1 MPEGDTIFRTAE
13 TLRRW
18 VGGREITGARSRV
31 YGFPAL
37 RLVGRTVEG
46 VEARG
51 KHLLLRL
58 DDGTV
63 LHTHLRMSGSWHVYP
78 GDRPWRRPESQARL
92 MLECGDR
99 VAVCFNAPI
108 VELLQARAE
117 GAHPS
122 LGRLGPDVL
131 ADDVDLDEVRRRAR
145 TRPPELTV
153 GELLLDQQVVA
164 GIGNIWRSEALF
176 LEGRNPLTERQKLN
190 DDDLDALVSTASSL
204 MKASALGRGR
214 GSDHWVY
221 KRTGQPCR
229 KCGTRIESRRQGS
242 SSSEPERSGGETR
255 GEQARTAYW
264 CPACQPA

>member
-18 VGGREITGARSRV
+18 LGGREITAARSRV

-37 RLVGRTVEG
+37 RMVGRTVEG
-46 VEARG
+46 VEAKG
-51 KHLLLRL
+51 KHLLVRL
-58 DDGTV
+58 DDGTM

-78 GDRPWRRPESQARL
+78 ADRPWRRPQSQARL
-92 MLECGDR
+92 VVECDDR
-99 VAVCFNAPI
+99 VAVCFNAPT

-145 TRPPELTV
+145 TRPPELAL
-153 GELLLDQQVVA
+153 GELLLDQQVVS

-176 LEGRNPLTERQKLN
+176 VEQRNPWTERQKLT
-190 DDDLDALVSTASSL
+190 DDDLDALVATASSL
-204 MKASALGRGR
+204 MKASALGRGHVT
-214 GSDHWVY
+214 DPWVY
-221 KRTGQPCR
+221 KRSGQPCR
-229 KCGTRIESRRQGS
+229 KCGTPIESRRQ
-242 SSSEPERSGGETR
+242 

-264 CPACQPA
+264 CPTCQPA

>member
-18 VGGREITGARSRV
+18 LGGREVTSARSRV

-37 RLVGRTVEG
+37 RLVGRTVGG

-58 DDGTV
+58 DDDSV

-78 GDRPWRRPESQARL
+78 SDRPWRRPESQARL
-92 MLECGDR
+92 VIECGDR
-99 VAVCFNAPI
+99 VAVCFNAPV
-108 VELLQARAE
+108 VELLRPRAE
-117 GAHPS
+117 GVHPS

-131 ADDVDLDEVRRRAR
+131 ADHLDLDEVRRRAR
-145 TRPPELTV
+145 TRPPDLAL

-176 LEGRNPLTERQKLN
+176 LEGRSPWTERQKLT
-190 DDDLDALVSTASSL
+190 DDDLDALVTTASSL
-204 MKASALGRGR
+204 MRASALGDAHPPQR
-214 GSDHWVY
+214 WVY
-221 KRTGQPCR
+221 KRSGQPCR
-229 KCGTRIESRRQGS
+229 KCGTRVESCRQ
-242 SSSEPERSGGETR
+242 

-264 CPACQPA
+264 CPACQPG

>member
-1 MPEGDTIFRTAE
+1 MTLSAVNFSKHMPEGDTIFRTAE

-18 VGGREITGARSRV
+18 VGGREITAARSRV

-37 RLVGRTVEG
+37 RLVGRTVES

-58 DDGTV
+58 DDDTV

-78 GDRPWRRPESQARL
+78 ADRPWRRPESQARL
-92 MLECGDR
+92 VIQCDDR
-99 VAVCFNAPI
+99 AAVCFNAPV
-108 VELLQARAE
+108 VELLQPRAE

-131 ADDVDLDEVRRRAR
+131 ADHLDLDEVRRRAR
-145 TRPPELTV
+145 TRPPELAL

-176 LEGRNPLTERQKLN
+176 VEGRNPWTERQKMT
-190 DDDLDALVSTASSL
+190 DEDLDALVRAASSL
-204 MKASALGRGR
+204 MRDSALGRTNGA
-214 GSDHWVY
+214 DHWVY
-221 KRTGQPCR
+221 KRSGQPCR
-229 KCGTRIESRRQGS
+229 KCGTRIESRRQG
-242 SSSEPERSGGETR
+242 
-255 GEQARTAYW
+255 EQARTAYW

>member
-18 VGGREITGARSRV
+18 LGRREITAARSRV

-37 RLVGRTVEG
+37 RLVGRTVDG

-58 DDGTV
+58 DDGRV

-78 GDRPWRRPESQARL
+78 SDRPWRRPESQARL
-92 MLECGDR
+92 VVECGDR
-99 VAVCFNAPI
+99 VAVCFNAPV
-108 VELLQARAE
+108 VELLQPRAE

-131 ADDVDLDEVRRRAR
+131 ADDLDLDEVRRRAR
-145 TRPPELTV
+145 TRPPELSL

-164 GIGNIWRSEALF
+164 GIGNIWRAEALF
-176 LEGRNPLTERQKLN
+176 LEGRNPWTERQKLT
-190 DDDLDALVSTASSL
+190 DADLDALVTTASSL
-204 MKASALGRGR
+204 MRASALSPGRALQ
-214 GSDHWVY
+214 HWVY
-221 KRTGQPCR
+221 KRSGQPCR
-229 KCGTRIESRRQGS
+229 KCGTRIESRRQG
-242 SSSEPERSGGETR
+242 
-255 GEQARTAYW
+255 EQARTAYW
-264 CPACQPA
+264 CPACQPG

>member
-18 VGGREITGARSRV
+18 LGGREITGARSRV

-37 RLVGRTVEG
+37 RLVGLTVEG

-51 KHLLLRL
+51 KHLLIRF
-58 DDGTV
+58 DSGQV

-78 GDRPWRRPESQARL
+78 AERPWRRPESQARL
-92 MLECGDR
+92 VIESADR

-108 VELLQARAE
+108 VELLQPKAE

-131 ADDVDLDEVRRRAR
+131 ADHLDLEEVRRRAR
-145 TRPPELTV
+145 TRPPELAL
-153 GELLLDQQVVA
+153 GELLLDQQVVS

-176 LEGRNPLTERQKLN
+176 VEGRSPWTERQKLT
-190 DDDLDALVSTASSL
+190 DEDLDALVDAASSL
-204 MKASALGRGR
+204 MRASALGSRNGA
-214 GSDHWVY
+214 DHWVY

-229 KCGTRIESRRQGS
+229 KCGTRIESRRQG
-242 SSSEPERSGGETR
+242 
-255 GEQARTAYW
+255 EQARTAYW
-264 CPACQPA
+264 CPACQPG

>member
-1 MPEGDTIFRTAE
+1 MPEGDTIYRTAE

-18 VGGREITGARSRV
+18 LGGREISAARSRV

-37 RLVGRTVEG
+37 RLVGLTVEG

-51 KHLLLRL
+51 KHLLVRF
-58 DDGTV
+58 DSGQV

-78 GDRPWRRPESQARL
+78 SDRPWRRPESQARL
-92 MLECGDR
+92 VLECGDR

-108 VELLQARAE
+108 VELLQPKAE

-131 ADDVDLDEVRRRAR
+131 ADDLDLGEVRRRAR
-145 TRPPELTV
+145 TRPPDLAL

-176 LEGRNPLTERQKLN
+176 VAGRSPWTERRELS
-190 DDDLDALVSTASSL
+190 DGDLDAVVTTASSL
-204 MKASALGRGR
+204 MKASAVARGR
-214 GSDHWVY
+214 GAPHWVY
-221 KRTGQPCR
+221 KRGGQPCR
-229 KCGTRIESRRQGS
+229 RCGTPIASRRQ
-242 SSSEPERSGGETR
+242 

-264 CPACQPA
+264 CPGCQPG

>member
-18 VGGREITGARSRV
+18 LGGREITAARSRV

-37 RLVGRTVEG
+37 RLVGRTVDG

-51 KHLLLRL
+51 KHLLIRL
-58 DDGTV
+58 DDGHV

-78 GDRPWRRPESQARL
+78 AERPWRRPESQARL
-92 MLECGDR
+92 VIECDDR
-99 VAVCFNAPI
+99 VAVCFNAPT
-108 VELLQARAE
+108 VELLRPRAE

-131 ADDVDLDEVRRRAR
+131 ADHVDLDEVRRRAR
-145 TRPPELTV
+145 TRAPELAI
-153 GELLLDQQVVA
+153 GELLLDQQVVS

-176 LEGRNPLTERQKLN
+176 LEHRSPWTERQKLS
-190 DDDLDALVSTASSL
+190 DDDLDAVVSTASSL
-204 MKASALGRGR
+204 MKDSALGRSS

-221 KRTGQPCR
+221 KRSGQPCR
-229 KCGTRIESRRQGS
+229 KCGTRIESRRQG
-242 SSSEPERSGGETR
+242 
-255 GEQARTAYW
+255 EQARTAYW
-264 CPACQPA
+264 CPSCQAL

>member
-18 VGGREITGARSRV
+18 VGGREITAARSRA

-37 RLVGRTVEG
+37 RLVGRTVDG

-78 GDRPWRRPESQARL
+78 ADRPWRRPESQARL
-92 MLECGDR
+92 VLECGDR
-99 VAVCFNAPI
+99 VAVCFNAPT
-108 VELLQARAE
+108 VELLHARAE

-131 ADDVDLDEVRRRAR
+131 SDDVDLEEVRRRAR
-145 TRPPELTV
+145 TRPPELALGESV
-153 GELLLDQQVVA
+153 ACLLVGFGELAGQAADRTAAGGVA
-164 GIGNIWRSEALF
+164 GV
-176 LEGRNPLTERQKLN
+176 LN
-190 DDDLDALVSTASSL
+190 LHQIV
-204 MKASALGRGR
+204 
-214 GSDHWVY
+214 
-221 KRTGQPCR
+221 
-229 KCGTRIESRRQGS
+229 
-242 SSSEPERSGGETR
+242 EPPGDGGP
-255 GEQARTAYW
+255 G
-264 CPACQPA
+264 

>member
-18 VGGREITGARSRV
+18 LGGREISAARSRV

-37 RLVGRTVEG
+37 RLVGRTVGG

-58 DDGTV
+58 DDDSV

-78 GDRPWRRPESQARL
+78 SDRPWRRPESQARL
-92 MLECGDR
+92 VIECGDR
-99 VAVCFNAPI
+99 VAVCFNALV
-108 VELLQARAE
+108 VELLRPRAE

-131 ADDVDLDEVRRRAR
+131 ADHLDLDEVRRRAR
-145 TRPPELTV
+145 TRPPDLAL
-153 GELLLDQQVVA
+153 GELLLDQHVVA

-176 LEGRNPLTERQKLN
+176 LEGRSPWTERQKLT
-190 DDDLDALVSTASSL
+190 DDDLDALVTTASSL
-204 MKASALGRGR
+204 MRASALGDAHPPER
-214 GSDHWVY
+214 WVY
-221 KRTGQPCR
+221 KRSGQPCR
-229 KCGTRIESRRQGS
+229 KCGTRVESRRQ
-242 SSSEPERSGGETR
+242 

-264 CPACQPA
+264 CPACQPG